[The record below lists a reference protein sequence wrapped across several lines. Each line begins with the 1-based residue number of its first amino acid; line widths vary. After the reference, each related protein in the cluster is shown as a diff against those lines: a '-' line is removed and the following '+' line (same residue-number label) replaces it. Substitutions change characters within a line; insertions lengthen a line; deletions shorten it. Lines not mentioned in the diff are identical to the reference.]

1 MFDLI
6 AFPFKLAWQ
15 LVCVAFNIVV
25 GMIEFA
31 FGLLG
36 GLLELI
42 ISIAVIVLVVSFI
55 RLAVSRRRAERT
67 QQEDFTSFYSQDG
80 KVE

>member
-15 LVCVAFNIVV
+15 LVCVAFNIVIGV
-25 GMIEFA
+25 IEFA

-36 GLLELI
+36 GILELI
-42 ISIAVIVLVVSFI
+42 VSIATIVLIVSFI
-55 RLAVSRRRAERT
+55 RLAVNRRRAYRA
-67 QQEDFTSFYSQDG
+67 QHEDFTSFYAQDG

>member
-15 LVCVAFNIVV
+15 LVCLAFNLVV
-25 GMIEFA
+25 GAVEFA

-42 ISIAVIVLVVSFI
+42 VSIAVIGLIVSFI
-55 RLAVSRRRAERT
+55 RLAVSRRRAERA
-67 QQEDFTSFYSQDG
+67 QHEDFTSFYSQDG